1 MIQLFSSTWFSL
13 DSYYKNFF
21 PQAGTLEEIKASA
34 AELQNDLQKL
44 KTLLINKGEA
54 AELFA
59 QEKSAKNLKGIFS
72 SVFQSVFG
80 EDAYSSVEEKAAH
93 LLYFI
98 IKNHPFNDGN
108 KRSGAFSFI
117 WLLQKAG

>member
-1 MIQLFSSTWFSL
+1 MIQSFSSTSFSL
-13 DSYYKNFF
+13 DSYDKNFF

-54 AELFA
+54 AALFA
-59 QEKSAKNLKGIFS
+59 QEKSPGNLKGIFG

-80 EDAYSSVEEKAAH
+80 QDAYPSVEEKAVH
-93 LLYFI
+93 
-98 IKNHPFNDGN
+98 
-108 KRSGAFSFI
+108 
-117 WLLQKAG
+117 